1 MKILFLLPL
10 LFISVTVTLAQ
21 TLRGS
26 VLDAQSGRPLPGA
39 TLRLTG
45 ADSTHGTT
53 TDAAGLFRLP
63 LPGTGRYA
71 IRVSY
76 VGYDTQ
82 TTTPMLVSAGKEA
95 STVITLSESVIQQA
109 AIVVRAGRDRLA
121 NEFGLLSARPF
132 DVEQTRRFAGSR
144 NDPARMA
151 AAFAGVLSNNDA
163 RNDIV
168 IRGNSPLGLLWRLDG
183 VDIPNPSH
191 FGSLGSTGGPVTMVN
206 NNTLARSDFF
216 TGAFPA
222 TYGNAQ
228 SGVFDLA
235 LRTGNATKREWTGQ
249 IGFNGVELGAEGPFV
264 VGGRGTYLIHYRYSV
279 LTLIKKLG
287 ISTGTGSAVPGYQ
300 DLTVKIDLPVGRPG
314 NRFSLFALGG
324 RSEIQLLSEPNG
336 GTNFYNTNRENTVNR
351 AGMGVVGG
359 SYTHFLDDN
368 TSVKLTLAR
377 TYATYSVVQDTLNPS
392 GLAVPYYRDQSG
404 QGRWTAVSQ
413 MTRKL
418 NARHTLAG
426 GLTLS
431 RLDYAFADSVFRDQR
446 AWRTL
451 RNEQGNTALMQA
463 YVQWQYRPTDRLTLN
478 TGLHSDWFGRNSAH
492 TLEPRLSGQ
501 YALPHRQT
509 VSLAVGLHS
518 QLPPLQLLAVS
529 TLQEKNGYVETNRAL
544 SFMRSAQA
552 VLGYGRTVGDNLK
565 LKAEAYGQ
573 WLYDVPVEQRPS
585 PWSALNLTGSQSA
598 PSQDSL
604 VNAGRGQNLGLELT
618 AERAFANGYYFL
630 TTVSLYDSRYQG
642 SDGVWRN
649 TVFNG
654 HYILNT
660 LAGYE
665 FRLGNRRTLAF
676 DTRLTVA
683 GGRRYTPVDLAASVS
698 QQRAVLLEGQTNET
712 SYPAYFRTDLKIT
725 FRQNGKRITQEWFLD
740 VQNVFNT
747 QNPYNLLVDLSGKG
761 RLLYQT
767 QLGLYPVFNWRID
780 F

>member
-1 MKILFLLPL
+1 MRILLLL
-10 LFISVTVTLAQ
+10 LFVFVFVTISQAQ

-45 ADSTHGTT
+45 TDSARGTT
-53 TDAAGLFRLP
+53 TDAAGLFRLS

-71 IRVSY
+71 IRISY

-82 TTTPMLVSAGKEA
+82 ITTPMLISAGKET
-95 STVITLSESVIQQA
+95 SVIVTLSESIIEQATVVI
-109 AIVVRAGRDRLA
+109 RAEADRLA
-121 NEFGLLSARPF
+121 NEFGLLSARSF

-144 NDPARMA
+144 QDPARMA
-151 AAFAGVLSNNDA
+151 AAFAGVLANNDA

-191 FGSLGSTGGPVTMVN
+191 FGSLGSTGGPVTMLN
-206 NNTLARSDFF
+206 SNTLARSDFF

-222 TYGNAQ
+222 AYGNAQ

-235 LRTGNATKREWTGQ
+235 LRTGNANKREWTGQ

-264 VGGRGTYLIHYRYSV
+264 RGRRGTYLIHYRYSV
-279 LTLIKKLG
+279 LGLVQKLG
-287 ISTGTGSAVPGYQ
+287 LTTGTGSAVPGYQ

-314 NRFSLFALGG
+314 SRFSLFALGG
-324 RSEIQLLSEPNG
+324 QSDIKLLAEPNN
-336 GTNFYNTNRENTVNR
+336 GTNFYTTSRENTFNQ

-359 SYTHFLDDN
+359 SYTHFLDDR

-377 TYATYSVVQDTLNPS
+377 TYSTYAIAQDTLNPS

-413 MTRKL
+413 LTRKL
-418 NARHTLAG
+418 NARHTIAA
-426 GLTLS
+426 GLTLN
-431 RLDYAFADSVFRDQR
+431 RLDYAFADSVFQDRR

-451 RNEQGNTALMQA
+451 RNEQGNTSLIQG

-478 TGLHSDWFGRNSAH
+478 TGLHSDRFGRNGAQ

-501 YALPHRQT
+501 YALANRQT

-529 TLQEKNGYVETNRAL
+529 TLQEKTGYIETNRAL

-552 VLGYGRTVGDNLK
+552 VLGYGRTVGEHLK

-573 WLYDVPVEQRPS
+573 WLYDVPVEQRS
-585 PWSALNLTGSQSA
+585 SSWSALNLTGSQSA
-598 PSQDSL
+598 PNQDSL
-604 VNAGRGQNLGLELT
+604 LNAGRGQNLGLELT
-618 AERAFANGYYFL
+618 AERAFANGYYL
-630 TTVSLYDSRYQG
+630 LATVSAYDSRYQG
-642 SDGVWRN
+642 SDGIRRN

-654 HYILNT
+654 RYVLNI

-665 FRLGNRRTLAF
+665 FRIGNRRTLAF

-683 GGRRYTPVDLAASVS
+683 GGQRYTPVDLAASVRE
-698 QQRAVLLEGQTNET
+698 QRAVLLADQTNEAN
-712 SYPAYFRTDLKIT
+712 YPAYFRTDLKIT

-747 QNPYNLLVDLSGKG
+747 QNPYNLRVDLSGKG